1 MIPTRVSADVT
12 LSRGAKPA
20 AERRLRRSYEAGH
33 RPKLLVVVDEA
44 PDCDK
49 AVYYAAR
56 RAARIGAR
64 VTLLRVIEPRYG
76 EIGWLTVVDLM
87 QLEAQELLRKYVQ
100 RAHEVAGVSAETL
113 VCQGAPAQQI
123 LHVIQDDED
132 IAILVLAAG
141 STEIGPGA
149 LVSDLARTAGTYP
162 IPVVIVPAHL
172 SERELDALS

>member
-1 MIPTRVSADVT
+1 MALR
-12 LSRGAKPA
+12 AKPVA
-20 AERRLRRSYEAGH
+20 PRRLRRSYESGH

-56 RAARIGAR
+56 RAARTGAT
-64 VTLLRVIEPRYG
+64 VILLRVVEPSYG
-76 EIGWLTVVDLM
+76 EIGWLAVTDLM
-87 QLEAQELLRKYVQ
+87 RSEAQELLTKHAQ
-100 RAHEVAGVSAETL
+100 RARDVASITPETL
-113 VCQGAPAQQI
+113 VCEGDPAQQI
-123 LHVIQDDED
+123 INVVQGDDD

-162 IPVVIVPAHL
+162 VPVLIVPAHL
-172 SERELDALS
+172 SEKELDALS